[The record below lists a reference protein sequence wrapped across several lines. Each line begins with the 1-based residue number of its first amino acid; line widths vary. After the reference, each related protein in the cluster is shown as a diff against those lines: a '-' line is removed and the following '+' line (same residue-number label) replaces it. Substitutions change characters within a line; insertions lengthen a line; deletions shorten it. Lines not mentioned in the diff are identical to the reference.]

1 MTVLSTVTPGAK
13 PPISL
18 PTQFEGRH
26 GADMGDVEEASGGTS
41 YATPSTGVP
50 ETILDISGAGVIQFV
65 YAGATASGGNTTA
78 ELVIDGVSVY
88 SHTKTST
95 NNTGF
100 AMCGGCYMNQSLGF
114 SALTYGNYS
123 FNESFQV
130 IVTTTTASL
139 QVVANYYLV

>member
-1 MTVLSTVTPGAK
+1 MTALSTVTPGAK

-18 PTQFEGRH
+18 PTQLEGKH
-26 GADMGDVEEASGGTS
+26 NSDMGDVEEASGGTI

-50 ETILDISGAGVIQFV
+50 ETILDVSGAGVIQFI
-65 YAGATASGGNTTA
+65 YAGATASGGNTTV
-78 ELVIDGVSVY
+78 ELLIDGVSVY
-88 SHTKTST
+88 NHSQGSSQ
-95 NNTGF
+95 NTGF
-100 AMCGGCYMNQSLGF
+100 AVCGGCYMNQTLGY
-114 SALTYGNYS
+114 SSLTYGNYS